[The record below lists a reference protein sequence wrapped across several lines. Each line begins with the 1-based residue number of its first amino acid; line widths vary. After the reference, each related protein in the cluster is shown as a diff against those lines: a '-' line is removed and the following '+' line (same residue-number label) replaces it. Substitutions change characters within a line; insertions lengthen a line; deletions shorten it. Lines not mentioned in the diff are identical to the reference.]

1 MKLCHIKNIKFFH
14 VYIFMINMSSQKKL
28 LIAYSSL
35 GGCTEEITKKI
46 EETIGTTDVNI
57 DMIKVNDKDQFKKFD
72 LDGLKTYDSILLGSS
87 IIVGKLNKNIHK
99 LLEKL
104 SKDKND
110 DLKLG
115 IYACCMKACC
125 EEKINEAIQE
135 YLKPSVEKY
144 DLTFDLIDAFGGRA
158 DFSPNS
164 TMNAIVKKVMKKNM
178 LRDTPGLTEIEPRVY
193 DFRDWDQISRFAST
207 WKELITK

>member
-1 MKLCHIKNIKFFH
+1 MNLCHIKNIKFCQA
-14 VYIFMINMSSQKKL
+14 YIFMINMSSHKKM

-57 DMIKVNDKDQFKKFD
+57 DMVKVNDKDQFKKFD
-72 LDGLKTYDSILLGSS
+72 LDGLKNYDSILLGSS
-87 IIVGKLNKNIHK
+87 IIVGKMNKNIHK

-110 DLKLG
+110 VLKLG
-115 IYACCMKACC
+115 IYACCMKACS

-135 YLKPSVEKY
+135 YLKPSIAKY
-144 DLTFDLIDAFGGRA
+144 SLHFELMDAFGGRA

-178 LRDTPGLTEIEPRVY
+178 LRDTPGLTEIEPKVY
-193 DFRDWDQISRFAST
+193 DFRDWDQIGRFAST

>member
-1 MKLCHIKNIKFFH
+1 
-14 VYIFMINMSSQKKL
+14 MINMSSQKKL

-46 EETIGTTDVNI
+46 KETIGATANVDL
-57 DMIKVNDKDQFKKFD
+57 IKVNDKDQFKKFN
-72 LDGLKTYDSILLGSS
+72 LDGLKGYDSILLGSS

-104 SKDKND
+104 SKVKKD

-115 IYACCMKACC
+115 IYACCMKACS

-135 YLKPSVEKY
+135 YLKPSIEKY
-144 DLTFDLIDAFGGRA
+144 GLTFDLMDAFGGRA

-178 LRDTPGLTEIEPRVY
+178 LKDTPGLTEVEPRVY
-193 DFRDWDQISRFAST
+193 DFRDWNQIGRFASN
-207 WKELITK
+207 WKEIITK

>member
-1 MKLCHIKNIKFFH
+1 
-14 VYIFMINMSSQKKL
+14 MIIMSSQKKL

-46 EETIGTTDVNI
+46 EETIGTPTTNI
-57 DMIKVNDKDQFKKFD
+57 DLVKVNDKDQFKKFD
-72 LDGLKTYDSILLGSS
+72 LDGLKNYDSILLGSS

-104 SKDKND
+104 SKDKKD
-110 DLKLG
+110 DLQLG
-115 IYACCMKACC
+115 IYACCMKACS

-144 DLTFDLIDAFGGRA
+144 DLKFDLMDAFGGKA

-178 LRDTPGLTEIEPRVY
+178 LRDTPGLEEIELKVY
-193 DFRDWDQISRFAST
+193 DFRDWDQINRFANS
-207 WKELITK
+207 WKEIIEK

>member
-1 MKLCHIKNIKFFH
+1 
-14 VYIFMINMSSQKKL
+14 MSSQKKL

-35 GGCTEEITKKI
+35 GGCTEEISKKI
-46 EETIGTTDVNI
+46 EETLGTTNLNVDLV
-57 DMIKVNDKDQFKKFD
+57 KVSDKDQFKKFD
-72 LDGLKTYDSILLGSS
+72 LDELNNYDSILLGSN

-104 SKDKND
+104 SKDKKD
-110 DLKLG
+110 HLKLG
-115 IYACCMKACC
+115 IYACCMKACS
-125 EEKINEAIQE
+125 EEKIYEAIQE
-135 YLKPSVEKY
+135 YIKPSLEKY
-144 DLTFDLIDAFGGRA
+144 SLNFDLMDAFGGRA

-178 LRDTPGLTEIEPRVY
+178 LRDTPGLTEIEPKVY
-193 DFRDWDQISRFAST
+193 DFRDWDQIGRFAST